1 MGKSFE
7 YFSVPLRHSPLSI
20 NMPTEIFP
28 FFKKEETQCVR
39 GMHRLP
45 RGHVSPGQW
54 TGRKIRST

>member
-28 FFKKEETQCVR
+28 FLKKKKHSVCVECIAFL
-39 GMHRLP
+39 GATSLQ
-45 RGHVSPGQW
+45 VNGQVE
-54 TGRKIRST
+54 R